1 MSLKAQNAR
10 TNQFFAV
17 PRAESDLYQY
27 WYGNEWIDNWL
38 RQIVPLS
45 GSEREKVFTHVG
57 YYFQL
62 LKVLLGSNVFE
73 EIEIPG
79 QKGTQDID
87 VDLVLWGDL

>member
-1 MSLKAQNAR
+1 MPVQTSFLQSLG
-10 TNQFFAV
+10 
-17 PRAESDLYQY
+17 AESDLYQY

-45 GSEREKVFTHVG
+45 GSEQEKVFTYVG

-79 QKGTQDID
+79 RRERRI
-87 VDLVLWGDL
+87 